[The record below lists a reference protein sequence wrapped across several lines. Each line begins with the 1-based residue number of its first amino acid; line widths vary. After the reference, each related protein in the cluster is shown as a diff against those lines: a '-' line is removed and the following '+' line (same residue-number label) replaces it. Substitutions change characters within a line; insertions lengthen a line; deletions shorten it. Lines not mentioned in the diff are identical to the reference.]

1 MPHEVE
7 ILLVEDSVED
17 AELTVRALRRNKI
30 ANAIEVL
37 EDGAEALDFLFCRG
51 SYADRTFGHPPKLV
65 LLDLK
70 LPKVSG
76 MEVLR
81 AIRADERTKAIP
93 VVVLTSSK
101 EERDVLDGY
110 KLGVNA
116 YAQKPVDFEQFN
128 ETVRQIGMFWI
139 LVNQAPPPG
148 AFAAAT
154 TSGAQTKLLAEPSSE
169 SGSRAGGVRQIGKGL
184 P

>member
-1 MPHEVE
+1 MSHEVE
-7 ILLVEDSVED
+7 ILLVEDSAED

-30 ANAIEVL
+30 ANLIQVA

-51 SYADRTFGHPPKLV
+51 SHKDRTFIHPPRLV

-101 EERDVLDGY
+101 EERDLIDGY
-110 KLGVNA
+110 NLGVNA
-116 YAQKPVDFEQFN
+116 YAQKPVDFKQFN
-128 ETVRQIGMFWI
+128 ETVRTIGMFWM
-139 LVNQAPPPG
+139 LVNQAPPTG
-148 AFAAAT
+148 AFA
-154 TSGAQTKLLAEPSSE
+154 TSTASVA
-169 SGSRAGGVRQIGKGL
+169 
-184 P
+184 

>member
-1 MPHEVE
+1 MSQQVE
-7 ILLVEDSVED
+7 ILLIEDSPED
-17 AELTVRALRRNKI
+17 AELTIRALRRNKL
-30 ANAIEVL
+30 ANEIQVV

-51 SYADRTFGHPPKLV
+51 SFKDRTFSEHPKLV

-81 AIRADERTKAIP
+81 AIRDDERTKAIP

-101 EERDVLDGY
+101 EERDLMEGY

-116 YAQKPVDFEQFN
+116 YAQKPVDFEQFA
-128 ETVRQIGMFWI
+128 ETVRQIGMFWMLI
-139 LVNQAPPPG
+139 NKLPRPG
-148 AFAAAT
+148 EGAT
-154 TSGAQTKLLAEPSSE
+154 TKAQGA
-169 SGSRAGGVRQIGKGL
+169 
-184 P
+184 

>member
-1 MPHEVE
+1 MSHEVE
-7 ILLVEDSVED
+7 ILLVADSAED
-17 AELTVRALRRNKI
+17 AELTIRALRRSKI
-30 ANAIEVL
+30 ANEIRVA

-51 SYADRTFGHPPKLV
+51 PYKDRTFVHPPRLV
-65 LLDLK
+65 LLDWK

-101 EERDVLDGY
+101 EERDVIDGY

-116 YAQKPVDFEQFN
+116 YAQKPVDFAQFA
-128 ETVRQIGMFWI
+128 ETVRQIGMFWM
-139 LVNQAPPPG
+139 LVNQAPP
-148 AFAAAT
+148 AALFALSTAPEM
-154 TSGAQTKLLAEPSSE
+154 QV
-169 SGSRAGGVRQIGKGL
+169 GSKIPVL
-184 P
+184 

>member
-1 MPHEVE
+1 
-7 ILLVEDSVED
+7 
-17 AELTVRALRRNKI
+17 LTIRALRRYKI
-30 ANAIEVL
+30 ANEIQVA

-51 SYADRTFGHPPKLV
+51 AFKDRLPSQVPRLV

-81 AIRADERTKAIP
+81 AIRGDERTKAIP

-101 EERDVLDGY
+101 EERDLIEGY

-116 YAQKPVDFEQFN
+116 YAQKPVDFEQFS
-128 ETVRQIGMFWI
+128 ETVRQIGMFWMLI
-139 LVNQAPPPG
+139 NQPPPPG
-148 AFAAAT
+148 AF
-154 TSGAQTKLLAEPSSE
+154 GASKTQGA
-169 SGSRAGGVRQIGKGL
+169 
-184 P
+184 

>member
-1 MPHEVE
+1 MSHRVE

-17 AELTVRALRRNKI
+17 AELTVRALRRYKI
-30 ANAIEVL
+30 ANEIQVA

-51 SYADRTFGHPPKLV
+51 VFQDRVPSQFPKLV

-101 EERDVLDGY
+101 EERDVIDGY
-110 KLGVNA
+110 NCGVNA
-116 YAQKPVDFEQFN
+116 YAQKPVDFEQFS
-128 ETVRQIGMFWI
+128 ETVRELGMFWM
-139 LVNQAPPPG
+139 LVNQVAPPPTFSV
-148 AFAAAT
+148 AK
-154 TSGAQTKLLAEPSSE
+154 AQ
-169 SGSRAGGVRQIGKGL
+169 GV
-184 P
+184 